1 MRNRRLDVLRCLAV
15 LLVIAQHMN
24 TGKVTFGWVGVDL
37 FFVLSGFLISGLL
50 FTEYKERGA
59 VNVGRFY
66 LRRGLK
72 LYPSFYVMLAATA
85 VLDPLSGQSHGAS
98 QYLGELFY
106 IQNYAAW
113 IWPHTW
119 SLAVE
124 EHFYFLLPLL
134 LIGLAY
140 RYAGSRDP
148 FGAVPW
154 VFAILALGCL
164 GARIWMVGHMPQAW
178 LLDWRLTRPVAAETH
193 VRIDSLFFGVLL
205 GYLYHFRSL
214 EEWVRRHIG
223 VLVGLA
229 IPLLAVSFVNP
240 GSRFI
245 LTAGFTILYLG
256 FGIALMLALTMRD
269 VLPGTLRSGSAGIGN
284 AMAYIGM
291 YSYSIYLWH
300 LPVRIYLPLAVARI
314 TGFHMG
320 ARRTDLLYVPLAI
333 VTGIVMSKLVEWPIL
348 RLRDRVLPA
357 RHAPIKQSV
366 GSNLGP
372 DGPEGKDVASVRIP
386 SPRANVVKVDLH

>member
-1 MRNRRLDVLRCLAV
+1 MRCLAV

-24 TGKVTFGWVGVDL
+24 TGKVTFGWAGVDL

-50 FTEYKERGA
+50 FTEYKEQGS

-85 VLDPLSGQSHGAS
+85 VLDPLLGQSHGVS

-106 IQNYAAW
+106 VQNYAGW

-134 LIGLAY
+134 LMGLAY
-140 RYAGSRDP
+140 RYGGSRDP
-148 FGAVPW
+148 FRAVPW
-154 VFAILALGCL
+154 VFAILAVGCL
-164 GARIWMVGHMPQAW
+164 ATRLWMVSHMPDTW
-178 LLDWRLTRPVAAETH
+178 LLDWKLTRPVAAETH

-214 EEWVRRHIG
+214 EDWVRRHIG
-223 VLVGLA
+223 VLMGLA
-229 IPLLAVSFVNP
+229 VPLLAFAFVKTDN
-240 GSRFI
+240 RLM
-245 LTAGFTILYLG
+245 LTVGFTVLYLG
-256 FGIALMLALTMRD
+256 FGIVLMLALTMRD
-269 VLPGTLRSGSAGIGN
+269 VLPSTLQSGTAGIGS
-284 AMAYIGM
+284 AMAYVGM

-300 LPVRIYLPLAVARI
+300 LPVRVYLPLAVARI

-320 ARRTDLLYVPLAI
+320 PRRTDLLYVPLAI
-333 VTGIVMSKLVEWPIL
+333 LAGIAMSKLVEYPIL
-348 RLRDRVLPA
+348 RLRDRVLPS
-357 RHAPIKQSV
+357 RHAPIKQGV

-372 DGPEGKDVASVRIP
+372 DALERKDEAAVVRMP
-386 SPRANVVKVDLH
+386 HPRPNVIKVDLH